1 MTRLRFR
8 FRYLR
13 HPISLFGVW
22 LTTVSAVMF
31 LVVFAAE
38 LMGVHTN
45 PYIGIVFFLVL
56 PGLFVLG
63 LLLIPL
69 GLWLMRRRERRG
81 RAEGIEWPVVD
92 MNVPHTRFLVM
103 AIAGATLVNIVVL
116 SLAAYRGVEY
126 MDSASFCGQVCH
138 TVMEP
143 EFTAYQHGPH
153 ARVACVHCHI
163 GPGAPWFVKS
173 KLSGTRQLFAVALHT
188 YPTPIPSPVENLRP
202 ARDTCEQCHWPE
214 KFTGDRIRQVFEYA
228 DDEAN
233 TETVTSLRLHVGS
246 GQQRL
251 GATGIHWHMA
261 PSTRVTYI
269 TTDPKRQTIPYVRV
283 EDARGRVIEYRTEG
297 VTDEELAKGE
307 RRLMDCMDCHNRPSH
322 RFDPDGRERGERG
335 DVARR
340 DPQGPAVHPPRS
352 GRRARGAEGTGR
364 GGAGG
369 DGGAADRLLPLAVPT
384 GLGRPAGRHRARGRG
399 RPGSPRP
406 QRLSTDAG
414 EVGKLPQPHRPRQR
428 PGVFPLPRR
437 CAPQCRRPGH
447 RPGLLDVPHDGVTR
461 RSSCWGAAGGG
472 GAG

>member
-1 MTRLRFR
+1 MTRLHFR
-8 FRYLR
+8 VRYLR
-13 HPISLFGVW
+13 HPVSLFGVW

-31 LVVFAAE
+31 LVVFVAE
-38 LMGVHTN
+38 LLGMHTN

-63 LLLIPL
+63 LLLIPV
-69 GLWLMRRRERRG
+69 GVWLMRRRERRG
-81 RAEGIEWPVVD
+81 RPEGIEWPVVD
-92 MNVPHTRFLVM
+92 LNVPHTRLLAM
-103 AIAGATLVNIVVL
+103 AIAGATLVNVVVL

-126 MDSASFCGQVCH
+126 MDSVSFCGQVCH

-188 YPTPIPSPVENLRP
+188 YPTPVPSPVENLRP
-202 ARDTCEQCHWPE
+202 ARETCEQCHWPE

-269 TTDPKRQTIPYVRV
+269 TTDPKRQTIPYVKV
-283 EDARGRVIEYRTEG
+283 EDARGRVVEYRADG

-322 RFDPDGRERGERG
+322 RFDPSAASAVNEAMSHGAIPKDLPFVHREVVSALEGPAGSADEARAAIATRLTGFYRSTYPAIWSARQADVERAVASAQQLHARNVFPRMRVSWGTYPNHIGHTHAAGCFRCHDDAHRSADGRVIGQ
-335 DVARR
+335 DC
-340 DPQGPAVHPPRS
+340 
-352 GRRARGAEGTGR
+352 
-364 GGAGG
+364 
-369 DGGAADRLLPLAVPT
+369 
-384 GLGRPAGRHRARGRG
+384 
-399 RPGSPRP
+399 
-406 QRLSTDAG
+406 STCHAM
-414 EVGKLPQPHRPRQR
+414 E
-428 PGVFPLPRR
+428 
-437 CAPQCRRPGH
+437 
-447 RPGLLDVPHDGVTR
+447 
-461 RSSCWGAAGGG
+461 
-472 GAG
+472 